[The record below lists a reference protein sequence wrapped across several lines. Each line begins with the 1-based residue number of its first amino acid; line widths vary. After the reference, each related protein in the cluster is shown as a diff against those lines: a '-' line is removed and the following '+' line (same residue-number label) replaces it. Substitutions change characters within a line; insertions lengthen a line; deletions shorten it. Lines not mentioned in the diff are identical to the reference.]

1 MPNPVG
7 RPKGQPKTGGRKK
20 GTPNKPKPYALFLQ
34 EFMEADKELF
44 MKDFMALDEKD
55 RCQVRS
61 TIYKYV
67 APALASM
74 DVNANV
80 SENSAM
86 DKIKKMAEQES
97 E

>member
-1 MPNPVG
+1 MAFKKGDPKPPGSG
-7 RPKGQPKTGGRKK
+7 RTK

-44 MKDFMALDEKD
+44 MQDFMKLDEKD

-61 TIYKYV
+61 AIYKYV
-67 APALASM
+67 APALSSM

-80 SENSAM
+80 SGDSAL
-86 DKIKKMAEQES
+86 DKIKKMADED
-97 E
+97 

>member
-1 MPNPVG
+1 MTNSGSFQKG
-7 RPKGQPKTGGRKK
+7 RKKTGGRQK
-20 GTPNKPKPYALFLQ
+20 GTPNKPKPYSLFLQ

-80 SENSAM
+80 SGDTAL
-86 DKIKKMAEQES
+86 DRIRKMAEE

>member
-1 MPNPVG
+1 MAKFQ
-7 RPKGQPKTGGRKK
+7 KGHKKVGGRTE

-44 MKDFMALDEKD
+44 MQDFMKLDEKD

-61 TIYKYV
+61 QIYKYV

-80 SENSAM
+80 SEGTAM
-86 DKIKKMAEQES
+86 DKIKKMAEED
-97 E
+97 

>member
-1 MPNPVG
+1 MG
-7 RPKGQPKTGGRKK
+7 RKGEPKTGGRKK

-44 MKDFMALDEKD
+44 MKDFMKLDEKD

-61 TIYKYV
+61 AIYKYV
-67 APALASM
+67 APTLSSV

-80 SENSAM
+80 SGDSAM
-86 DKIKKMAEQES
+86 DRIKKMAEE
-97 E
+97 EV